1 MSQLVD
7 LSQVDDEATGDLVN
21 PSVLSGT
28 CDPNDPE
35 VEKEPS
41 TQSTDEA
48 IKDEKELVSSNF
60 FELLTWDQVHNA
72 ILR

>member
-7 LSQVDDEATGDLVN
+7 LSQVDDEAITGDLVN

-28 CDPNDPE
+28 CDPDDHK

-41 TQSTDEA
+41 TQSIVSRARKTTQSTDEA
-48 IKDEKELVSSNF
+48 IKDEKELVNF
-60 FELLTWDQVHNA
+60 LQLF
-72 ILR
+72 

>member
-7 LSQVDDEATGDLVN
+7 LSQVDDEAITG
-21 PSVLSGT
+21 VLSGT
-28 CDPNDPE
+28 SDPDDPK

-72 ILR
+72 ILSVLVG